1 MVRRIRLD
9 RGDIV
14 SVRMNPTPGQEIQG
28 EKRPC
33 LILTIAAYNAGGLAL
48 VAPITQGGNSSR
60 FAGFAVPMMGTGTET
75 QGVVLCN
82 QVRTIDLAARGARR
96 IERASPE
103 LVDEVLAKV
112 TALLE

>member
-1 MVRRIRLD
+1 MVRRIRID

-14 SVRMNPTPGQEIQG
+14 SIRLNPTAGQELQG
-28 EKRPC
+28 ERRPC
-33 LILTIAAYNAGGLAL
+33 LVLTTAAYNAGGLAM

-60 FAGFAVPMMGTGTET
+60 FAGFTVPMMVTGTET

-82 QVRTIDLAARGARR
+82 QVRTIDLAARGATR
-96 IERASPE
+96 IERAPPD
-103 LVDEVLAKV
+103 LVDEVLGKV